1 MIKCGLKR
9 LFLCDLSNPLLKGCQ
24 DMSFERPACG
34 AEAKRNGEWEFKNKS
49 YRADFRCPCCGGEF
63 KGRIQ
68 FKLKYEGVVV
78 KKTTARKEEEPA
90 GENGG
95 LRRRR
100 LTDKKRAASKKF
112 VRLR

>member
-1 MIKCGLKR
+1 MPGVR
-9 LFLCDLSNPLLKGCQ
+9 SG
-24 DMSFERPACG
+24 
-34 AEAKRNGEWEFKNKS
+34 GEKEWRVGVKNKS

-90 GENGG
+90 GEM
-95 LRRRR
+95 
-100 LTDKKRAASKKF
+100 AAAEEADG
-112 VRLR
+112 